1 MSAVVSFPALPVNLD
16 PERREAFERL
26 VDGLDA
32 AQLQWL
38 SGYLAGRAVSR
49 IAPPNAANGEAGM
62 AAAAPAAGTRATVL
76 HGSQTGNSRRVAEAL
91 ARSAESEGLAV
102 RLVAA
107 EHYDP
112 RELARERL
120 LLVAIST
127 QGDGDPPDAA
137 RAFVDFLAS
146 RRAPAL
152 KELSYGVF
160 ALGDS
165 SYPKFC
171 ETGRIVDERLAALGA
186 TRLHPRVDADLD
198 YEPAAQGWRE
208 RSLVALRER
217 ASSASVTALRPVAA
231 APPAAPARHD
241 RSRPYA
247 AEILANQR
255 ITSREGWRDVR
266 HVEISL
272 AGSGIDYQ
280 PGDALAVQPRNPP
293 ALVAEW
299 LQVLGFDGEAPLTHD
314 GRSLPLARWL
324 GEARELTRL
333 ARPFLARHAALG
345 RHAELNRL
353 LSPEHGA
360 TLGTLLRERQ
370 PIDLLRAHPAPW
382 SPDELVASLRP
393 LAPRL
398 YSIASSQRAV
408 GEEAHL
414 TVARLE
420 SEYLGQRRTG
430 AASEYLAT
438 RSSDAD
444 AVPVYL
450 ESNERFHLPADGS
463 RDLIMVG
470 AGTGVAP
477 YRAFVQD
484 RIATGATGRH
494 WLFFGAPRLRHD
506 FLYQAEWL
514 EALRRGQLQR
524 LTPAFSRDGAHKVYV
539 QQRLREHGRE
549 LYDWIEQGAA
559 LYVCG
564 DASRMAPDVNQAL
577 VDMVAEHGGVSAELA
592 AERVQGWLADGRYRR
607 DVY

>member
-1 MSAVVSFPALPVNLD
+1 MSAVVSFPALPVSLD

-26 VDGLDA
+26 VEGLDA

-38 SGYLAGRAVSR
+38 SGYLAGRAVAR
-49 IAPPNAANGEAGM
+49 IAPPPAANAD
-62 AAAAPAAGTRATVL
+62 AALVGSAPAATARATVL
-76 HGSQTGNSRRVAEAL
+76 YGSQTGNSRRVAEAL
-91 ARSAESEGLAV
+91 AQAAEAEGLAV

-107 EHYDP
+107 ERYDP

-152 KELSYGVF
+152 PELAYAVF

-171 ETGRIVDERLAALGA
+171 HAGRNVDERLAALGA
-186 TRLHPRVDADLD
+186 TRLHARVDADLD
-198 YEPAAQGWRE
+198 FEAPAAAWRE
-208 RSLVALRER
+208 RSLAALRER
-217 ASSASVTALRPVAA
+217 LAGASVTALRPQ
-231 APPAAPARHD
+231 APATRATPARHD
-241 RSRPYA
+241 RQRPYT
-247 AEILANQR
+247 AEVLANQR
-255 ITSREGWRDVR
+255 ITAREGWRDVR
-266 HVEISL
+266 HLELSL
-272 AGSGIDYQ
+272 AGSGIAYE
-280 PGDALAVQPRNPP
+280 PGDALAVQPVNPP

-299 LQVLGFDGEAPLTHD
+299 LEVLGFDGAREIEHD
-314 GRSLPLARWL
+314 GRTLPLARWL

-333 ARPFLARHAALG
+333 ARPFVARHAALG
-345 RHAELNRL
+345 RDAELNRL
-353 LSPEHGA
+353 LAPEHAAALGA
-360 TLGTLLRERQ
+360 LLRERQ
-370 PIDLLRAHPAPW
+370 PIDLLRSSPAPW
-382 SPDELVASLRP
+382 APEELVASLRP

-420 SEYLGQRRTG
+420 FEHAGRRRSG
-430 AASEYLAT
+430 AASEFLAT
-438 RSSDAD
+438 RAVDGD
-444 AVPVYL
+444 TVPVHL
-450 ESNERFHLPADGS
+450 EANERFRLPADGG
-463 RDLIMVG
+463 RDLVMIG
-470 AGTGVAP
+470 AGTGIAP
-477 YRAFVQD
+477 YRAFLQD
-484 RIATGATGRH
+484 RVATGAGGRH

-514 EALRRGQLQR
+514 EALKRGQLQR
-524 LTPAFSRDGAHKVYV
+524 LTPAFSRDGADKVYV
-539 QQRLREHGRE
+539 QHRLREHGRE
-549 LYDWIEQGAA
+549 LYAWIEQGAV

-564 DASRMAPDVNQAL
+564 DAARMAPDVHQAL
-577 VDMVAEHGGVSAELA
+577 VDIVAEHGALGVEA
-592 AERVQGWLADGRYRR
+592 ATERVQGWLADGRYRR

>member
-1 MSAVVSFPALPVNLD
+1 MSAVVPIPQLPATLD

-49 IAPPNAANGEAGM
+49 IAPPQAANSAGS
-62 AAAAPAAGTRATVL
+62 AVAFAPSTSGRATVL
-76 HGSQTGNSRRVAEAL
+76 YGSQTGNGRRVAESL
-91 ARSAESEGLAV
+91 ARAAESEGLSV

-107 EHYDP
+107 ERYDA
-112 RELARERL
+112 RELAQERL

-137 RAFVDFLAS
+137 RAFVDFLTS

-198 YEPAAQGWRE
+198 YEIPAAAWRE

-217 ASSASVTALRPVAA
+217 AVSASVTALRPQASDV
-231 APPAAPARHD
+231 PGAPARHD
-241 RSRPYA
+241 RSRPFA
-247 AEILANQR
+247 AEVLANQR
-255 ITSREGWRDVR
+255 ITAREGWRDVR
-266 HVEISL
+266 HVELSL

-280 PGDALAVQPRNPP
+280 PGDALAVQPQNPP
-293 ALVAEW
+293 SLVAEW
-299 LQVLGFDGEAPLTHD
+299 LQVLGFDGEAPVTHD

-333 ARPFLARHAALG
+333 ARPFIARHAALG

-353 LSPEHGA
+353 LSPEHGVA
-360 TLGTLLRERQ
+360 LGTLLRERQ

-382 SPDELVASLRP
+382 SPEELVASLRP

-398 YSIASSQRAV
+398 YSIASSMRAV

-420 SEYLGQRRTG
+420 SEHDGHRRAG
-430 AASEYLAT
+430 AASEFLAT
-438 RSSDAD
+438 RSGDGD
-444 AVPVYL
+444 TVPVYL
-450 ESNERFHLPADGS
+450 EPNERFHLPTDGS

-470 AGTGVAP
+470 AGTGIAP

-484 RIATGATGRH
+484 RVATGASGRH

-524 LTPAFSRDGAHKVYV
+524 LTPAFSRDGADKVHV

-577 VDMVAEHGGVSAELA
+577 VDIVAEHGGVAAELA